1 MKKDTLALAAHLE
14 DVMQGEPWFG
24 RAVFTLLGEV
34 DPSKVYTH
42 PNNNE
47 HSLIELLYHVITW
60 ASFTEQRILRNNEQD
75 MKAFENMDWR
85 KISPETHTWKGAV
98 AELKSILK
106 RIVVLLKEK
115 DDSFLDEKVD
125 YRDYDFRF
133 LITGMT
139 EHTIYHLGQIAYLN
153 KFLS

>member
-1 MKKDTLALAAHLE
+1 MKKDTLGLAAHLE
-14 DVMQGEPWFG
+14 EVMQGEPWFG
-24 RAVFTLLGEV
+24 RAVF
-34 DPSKVYTH
+34 
-42 PNNNE
+42 
-47 HSLIELLYHVITW
+47 ITW

-98 AELKSILK
+98 SELKSILK